1 MSLFERIKNKRY
13 DLQEQDKPK
22 QLTIGFDGEETK
34 NTNNTSSG
42 MHHRVLNQRD
52 QVLAL

>member
-1 MSLFERIKNKRY
+1 MSLFERLKNKRY

-22 QLTIGFDGEETK
+22 QLTIDDPWFDGEETK

-42 MHHRVLNQRD
+42 NPAK
-52 QVLAL
+52 LATSKP